1 MTPPITLKDVVK
13 MSRSILE
20 QPINEYADWEI
31 QLFIEEL
38 IKSWTEG
45 YIKGLLGANIE
56 ILLKTFQKNRLKA
69 DKNQNLEKTKEEILE
84 EIKCIIFK
92 KYYREIM
99 KLEIR
104 AFILAKDGTAP
115 QKILDKLFDQILNS

>member
-69 DKNQNLEKTKEEILE
+69 DKNQNLEKTRGNPGRNKMHN
-84 EIKCIIFK
+84 F
-92 KYYREIM
+92 
-99 KLEIR
+99 
-104 AFILAKDGTAP
+104 
-115 QKILDKLFDQILNS
+115 QKIL

>member
-1 MTPPITLKDVVK
+1 